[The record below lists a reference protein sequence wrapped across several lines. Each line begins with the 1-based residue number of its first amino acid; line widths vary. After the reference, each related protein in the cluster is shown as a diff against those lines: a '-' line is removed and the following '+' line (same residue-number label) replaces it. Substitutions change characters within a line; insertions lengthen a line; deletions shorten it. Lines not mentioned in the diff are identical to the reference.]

1 VKQTPTELR
10 ASDLFA
16 QDRLLRIEKIRADIA
31 KRLRKACGH
40 LSEEDFAIL
49 VEKLTRVQL
58 GGEGKP

>member
-1 VKQTPTELR
+1 VKQTPTNLR

-16 QDRLLRIEKIRADIA
+16 QEKLVRIEKVRADIA
-31 KRLRKACGH
+31 RRLRKACGH

-58 GGEGKP
+58 GGEGGS